1 MVDKLARGIWPAL
14 CTPFDDTGQH
24 LAIDR
29 VASLVRILL
38 DAGSDGFFVCGG
50 TGEGGSMSVS
60 ERKQMAETTIGE
72 VAGAVPIILQV
83 GATSTENAVELA
95 RHAATIPVDAIA
107 SVAPIDRPND
117 LSAAVQHY
125 TAIGGA
131 TSLPFYVYWL
141 AHTADRNITAPEY
154 LEAMQAVPN
163 FAGIKFTDTNFY
175 FFQQLIAIS
184 AGQLNAITGPDEMC
198 LPGMVMGSDAAI
210 GTTYNIMPRL
220 FLQMRRDFERGDIR
234 RAMEAQAR
242 ANQVISILARQDV
255 LAGVKAI
262 LGWRGTPVG
271 PPRAPRSTLSAAGET
286 RLRSELDALGF
297 EIM

>member
-1 MVDKLARGIWPAL
+1 
-14 CTPFDDTGQH
+14 
-24 LAIDR
+24 
-29 VASLVRILL
+29 
-38 DAGSDGFFVCGG
+38 
-50 TGEGGSMSVS
+50 
-60 ERKQMAETTIGE
+60 
-72 VAGAVPIILQV
+72 
-83 GATSTENAVELA
+83 
-95 RHAATIPVDAIA
+95 
-107 SVAPIDRPND
+107 
-117 LSAAVQHY
+117 
-125 TAIGGA
+125 
-131 TSLPFYVYWL
+131 
-141 AHTADRNITAPEY
+141 
-154 LEAMQAVPN
+154 
-163 FAGIKFTDTNFY
+163 
-175 FFQQLIAIS
+175 
-184 AGQLNAITGPDEMC
+184 MC
-198 LPGMVMGSDAAI
+198 LPDMVMGSDAAI